1 MSGAEL
7 ERDQASPLQRVLD
20 VLSDETSREIL
31 SALGEPRTATEL
43 ADRCGIPSS
52 TVYRKL
58 DTLTRAGLLKECV
71 TVKPEYGRVSRYEL
85 NVDHVEIA
93 IDDGRFSLAIE
104 RPTRS
109 GDKER
114 I

>member
-1 MSGAEL
+1 MSSVEI

-31 SALGEPRTATEL
+31 SALREPRTATEL
-43 ADRCGIPSS
+43 ADRCEIPSS

-58 DTLTRAGLLKECV
+58 DTLTRAGLIKECV
-71 TVKPEYGRVSRYEL
+71 TVKPGYGRVSRYEL
-85 NVDHVEIA
+85 NFDYVEIA
-93 IDDGRFSLAIE
+93 LDDGRFSLAIE

-114 I
+114 S